1 MVGKE
6 EGKCVVVV
14 DREGKNEQ
22 WGRYQSSLIR
32 YNR

>member
-14 DREGKNEQ
+14 DREGKKRAV
-22 WGRYQSSLIR
+22 GSVPKLADKV
-32 YNR
+32 